1 MSSVADS
8 VVKVTNFW
16 ASSVYGVPTKV
27 KVFGHTVGVSNS
39 VEGRK
44 SPARPPIRS
53 EQIPDRETEFFA

>member
-1 MSSVADS
+1 MEYQLRS
-8 VVKVTNFW
+8 
-16 ASSVYGVPTKV
+16 